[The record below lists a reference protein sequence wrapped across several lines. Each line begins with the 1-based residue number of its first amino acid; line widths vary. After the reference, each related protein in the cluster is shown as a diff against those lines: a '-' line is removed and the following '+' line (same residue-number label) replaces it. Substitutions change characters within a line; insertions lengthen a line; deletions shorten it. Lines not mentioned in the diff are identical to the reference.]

1 LPQEELRIGVFVCD
15 CGLNIA
21 GSVDCEEVRKSAE
34 ELPGVVVSVRNKY
47 TCADPGQEEIKR
59 YIHEYHL
66 NRVVVASCTPRMHE
80 PTFRNCVAEA
90 GLNPYLLEMA
100 NIREQCSW
108 IHLHDREAATKKA
121 KDIVKIAVAKTTLL
135 QPQEDTTIPITDAAL
150 VIGGGVAG
158 IQAALDLADAGH
170 QVYLVEKQPSIGG
183 VMAQLDKTFPTMDCS
198 ICVLGPKMMDVGR
211 HPRINLMAYSEVEK
225 ISGYVGNF
233 NVRVRK
239 KARYVDETECNS
251 CDKCAEVCPV
261 VIPDAFQQG
270 FSSCK
275 AAYIPFPQAVPSA
288 YVIDME
294 HCLGN
299 NPITCGK
306 CIDVCEKEC
315 IDLNMQDELI
325 DINVGV
331 VIVATGMDVY
341 DPTALDEYGYTR
353 SENVITT
360 LEFERLICGGG
371 PTEGQLVRPSDL
383 QTPKRIGFIQ
393 CVGSRTDNRGNPYCS
408 NVCCMNTIKD
418 SLLINEH
425 YPGTEIYV
433 FYMDIRAYGKGF
445 EDLYRRSKEA
455 GVHYIR
461 GLPGDVVEEPTTK
474 NLKLRVENTTT
485 SRVEEHELDMVVLS
499 VGLQPSDE
507 LKHLTSIVNISQ
519 TADGFVMEAH
529 PKLRPV
535 DAPTPGIFFAGSVEA
550 PKDIKDS
557 VTQAGAAVA
566 RSSIL
571 LNSGTI
577 RGDAIKAVVN
587 LEQCNSC
594 GVCARVCPYG
604 AIEVDVKA
612 KSGAHVIEAACAGC
626 GACAAECRFEAI
638 TIRHFEDEQILAQI
652 SAALQEE
659 AEQKII
665 TFLCNWCSYA
675 ASDLAGV
682 SRFQYPPNNRF
693 IRVMCSARVDESF
706 IWHAFKLGAPV
717 VLLSGC
723 HIGDCHYIS
732 ANHWTMRR
740 ADRLWN
746 RMDKLGIR
754 PERLQLE
761 WISAAEGPRFAQIMR
776 DLEDMRGKVT
786 ADEIEH
792 SKKLLATAESPK
804 ADKAE
809 EKEDT
814 QPTRTPRIAGD
825 SLKCLHC
832 GYEYPVPAEHR
843 EGIRERACPKCKS
856 NSVRKISAEK

>member
-1 LPQEELRIGVFVCD
+1 LTHDELRIGVFVCD

-21 GSVDCEEVRKSAE
+21 GSVDCQEVTRWAE
-34 ELPGVVVSVRNKY
+34 TLPGVVVAVENKY

-59 YIHEYHL
+59 YIREQNL

-80 PTFRNCVAEA
+80 PTFRTCVAEA

-100 NIREQCSW
+100 SIREQCSW
-108 IHLHDREAATKKA
+108 VHLHDREAATRKA
-121 KDIVKIAVAKTTLL
+121 KDIVRIAVAKARLL
-135 QPQEDTTIPITDAAL
+135 RPQEEAKIPVTDAAV

-170 QVYLVEKQPSIGG
+170 QVYLVEKQASIGG
-183 VMAQLDKTFPTMDCS
+183 TMAQLDKTFPTMDCS

-211 HPRINLMAYSEVEK
+211 HPRIKLLAYSEIEK

-239 KARYVDETECNS
+239 KARYVDETLCNS
-251 CDKCAEVCPV
+251 CGRCAEVCPV
-261 VIPDAFQQG
+261 VVPDSFQQG
-270 FSSCK
+270 FSSRK
-275 AAYIPFPQAVPSA
+275 AAYLPFPQAVPSS
-288 YVIDME
+288 YLINMDE
-294 HCLGN
+294 CLGN
-299 NPITCGK
+299 NPVTCGK
-306 CIDVCEKEC
+306 CIDVCEKDC
-315 IDLNMQDELI
+315 IDLNMRDEVLEL
-325 DINVGV
+325 NVGV

-353 SENVITT
+353 FENVITT

-371 PTEGQLVRPSDL
+371 PSEGKLLRPSDL

-393 CVGSRTDNRGNPYCS
+393 CVGSRTENRGNPYCS

-425 YPGTEIYV
+425 YPDTEIYV
-433 FYMDIRAYGKGF
+433 FYVDIRAYGKGF
-445 EDLYRRSKEA
+445 EDLYQRSKEA

-461 GLPGDVVEEPTTK
+461 GLPGEVLEDPATG
-474 NLKLRVENTTT
+474 NLKVRVENTTT
-485 SRVEEHELDMVVLS
+485 SRVEEYELDMVVLS

-507 LKHLTSIVNISQ
+507 LKHLTGIINISQ

-571 LNSGTI
+571 LNAGAVK
-577 RGDAIKAVVN
+577 GDAIKAVVD
-587 LEQCNSC
+587 LEKCTSC
-594 GVCARVCPYG
+594 GLCARVCPFG
-604 AIEVDVKA
+604 AIEVDIKA
-612 KSGAHVIEAACAGC
+612 KAGARVITAACAGC
-626 GACAAECRFEAI
+626 GACAAECRFGAI
-638 TIRHFEDEQILAQI
+638 TIQHFEDEQILAQI
-652 SAALQEE
+652 SAALEE
-659 AEQKII
+659 EPEKKII
-665 TFLCNWCSYA
+665 SFLCNWCSYA
-675 ASDLAGV
+675 ASDLAGI
-682 SRFQYPPNNRF
+682 SRIQYPPNNRF
-693 IRVMCSARVDESF
+693 IRVMCSARVDEKF
-706 IWHAFKLGAPV
+706 IWYAFQLGAPI

-732 ANHWTMRR
+732 ANHWTIRR

-746 RMDKLGIR
+746 RMEKLGIR

-776 DLEDMRGKVT
+776 DLEEMRQKVT
-786 ADEIEH
+786 
-792 SKKLLATAESPK
+792 P
-804 ADKAE
+804 E
-809 EKEDT
+809 EMAH
-814 QPTRTPRIAGD
+814 TRTILAAKDLTRYGQ
-825 SLKCLHC
+825 
-832 GYEYPVPAEHR
+832 E
-843 EGIRERACPKCKS
+843 
-856 NSVRKISAEK
+856 

>member
-1 LPQEELRIGVFVCD
+1 MTQEELRIGVFVCD

-21 GSVDCEEVRKSAE
+21 GSVDCEEVRKWAE

-47 TCADPGQEEIKR
+47 TCADPGQEEIKK
-59 YIHEYHL
+59 YIREYNL

-90 GLNPYLLEMA
+90 GLNPYLFEMA

-108 IHLHDREAATKKA
+108 VHLHDREAATKKA
-121 KDIVKIAVAKTTLL
+121 KDIVKIAVAKARLL
-135 QPQEDTTIPITDAAL
+135 QPQEESEIPITDAAL

-170 QVYLVEKQPSIGG
+170 QVYLVEKEPSIGG
-183 VMAQLDKTFPTMDCS
+183 NMAHLDKTFPTMDCS

-211 HPRINLMAYSEVEK
+211 HPRIKLMTYSEVEQ

-233 NVRVRK
+233 KVRVRE
-239 KARYVDETECNS
+239 KARYVDETVCNS
-251 CDKCAEVCPV
+251 CGLCAEVCPV
-261 VIPDAFQQG
+261 VVPDSFQQG
-270 FSSCK
+270 FTSRK
-275 AAYIPFPQAVPSA
+275 AAYIPLPQAVPSS
-288 YVIDME
+288 YLIDME

-299 NPITCGK
+299 NPVACDK
-306 CIDVCEKEC
+306 CLDVCEEHC
-315 IDLNMQDELI
+315 IDLSMQDELVEI
-325 DINVGV
+325 DVGV
-331 VIVATGMDVY
+331 IIVATGMDIY
-341 DPTALDEYGYTR
+341 DPTALDEYGYSR
-353 SENVITT
+353 FENVITT

-371 PTEGQLVRPSDL
+371 PTDGQLVRPSDH

-393 CVGSRTDNRGNPYCS
+393 CVGSRTENRGNPYCS

-425 YPGTEIYV
+425 DSDSEIHV

-445 EDLYRRSKEA
+445 EDLFRRSKEA
-455 GVHYIR
+455 GVHYVR
-461 GLPGDVVEEPTTK
+461 GLPGEVIEDPNTR
-474 NLKLRVENTTT
+474 NLKVRVENTTT
-485 SRVEEHELDMVVLS
+485 SKVEEYDLDMVVLS
-499 VGLQPSDE
+499 VGLQPRDD
-507 LKHLTSIVNISQ
+507 LKHLTNIANISQ

-535 DAPTPGIFFAGSVEA
+535 DAPTPGIFFAGCVEA

-557 VTQAGAAVA
+557 VTQAGAAAA

-577 RGDAIKAVVN
+577 RGDAVKAVVN
-587 LEQCNSC
+587 PEKCTSC
-594 GVCARVCPYG
+594 GVCAQVCPFG

-612 KSGAHVIEAACAGC
+612 KTGAHVITAACAGC
-626 GACAAECRFEAI
+626 GVCAAECRFAAI
-638 TIRHFEDEQILAQI
+638 AIQHFQDEQILAQVG
-652 SAALQEE
+652 APLEE
-659 AEQKII
+659 EPEQKII

-675 ASDLAGV
+675 GGDLAGV
-682 SRFQYPPNNRF
+682 SRLQYPPNNRF

-706 IWHAFKLGAPV
+706 IWHAFKLGAPI

-740 ADRLWN
+740 ADRIWN
-746 RMDKLGIR
+746 RMEKLGIR

-761 WISAAEGPRFAQIMR
+761 WISAAEGPRFARIMR
-776 DLEDMRGKVT
+776 DLEDMRKKVT
-786 ADEIEH
+786 PEEIEH
-792 SKKLLATAESPK
+792 TKQVLAAQDLTQDEESYQELQERGY
-804 ADKAE
+804 AE
-809 EKEDT
+809 EWNN
-814 QPTRTPRIAGD
+814 R
-825 SLKCLHC
+825 
-832 GYEYPVPAEHR
+832 
-843 EGIRERACPKCKS
+843 
-856 NSVRKISAEK
+856 